1 MITKDAVT
9 NRPLSGVSVK
19 YEFKDYRTTVTTSS
33 GKATVT
39 QRWKLKYFFNIACPA
54 HILREGGQ

>member
-1 MITKDAVT
+1 MT

-54 HILREGGQ
+54 HILREGER